1 MQVLAKEYFETV
13 NAAGLQVPMVIS
25 IWDDEYGIS
34 VHAKHQTTKENIS
47 KILKGFQRMKLT
59 KAMKF

>member
-1 MQVLAKEYFETV
+1 
-13 NAAGLQVPMVIS
+13 MVIS

-47 KILKGFQRMKLT
+47 EILSGFQRT
-59 KAMKF
+59 ENESGYEIPNS